1 MGLIDCPLY
10 SYSDCFFS
18 SSRKTGKT
26 TFLGQVSLDLA
37 EQGINVLW
45 GSFEIKNTRL
55 LHKLLKQ
62 FARNPLPD
70 HKDPK
75 APELLGALADR
86 FQDLPLYLMKF
97 HGGSEVDEVLDA
109 MEYAVYVNDVEHIIL
124 DNMQFM
130 ISRNA
135 ANNNSKFDKFD
146 IQDMAIEK
154 FRKFATEHN
163 VHLTLVVHPRKEDE
177 ASKLNISSFYG
188 SAKATQEADTVLILQ
203 HDGRRKYID
212 VKKNRFDGTLGYAP
226 LHFQAASGRYVET
239 EGGYNNADA
248 SKGGA
253 QQQQQ
258 DASSVEFFG
267 PKQKWKSMK
276 KEPEEPEP
284 EGLEHHWETSLN
296 LAPLDKRK

>member
-1 MGLIDCPLY
+1 MGCVFSPIY
-10 SYSDCFFS
+10 FS
-18 SSRKTGKT
+18 SFLLQSITGKT

-37 EQGINVLW
+37 EQGSNVLW

-62 FARNPLPD
+62 FARKPLPD
-70 HKDPK
+70 HKD
-75 APELLGALADR
+75 ANASTLLGALADR
-86 FQDLPLYLMKF
+86 FQNLPLYFMKF

-130 ISRNA
+130 ISRA
-135 ANNNSKFDKFD
+135 QGGNSKFDKFD
-146 IQDMAIEK
+146 IQDMAVEK

-177 ASKLNISSFYG
+177 TSKLNISSFYG

-212 VKKNRFDGTLGYAP
+212 VKKNRFDGTLGFSP
-226 LHFQAASGRYVET
+226 LYFQASSGRYVET
-239 EGGYNNADA
+239 EGGAPNNHLH
-248 SKGGA
+248 

-258 DASSVEFFG
+258 PPPQQIEFA
-267 PKQKWKSMK
+267 PPRKAWRK
-276 KEPEEPEP
+276 KEEEEPEP
-284 EGLEHHWETSLN
+284 PDLVNHWNNSLGL
-296 LAPLDKRK
+296 PP